1 MTAIDNI
8 VTKLERIKVDR
19 DKIVLDTIQMF
30 ENYVIELN
38 RKQLFSGVD
47 GKGNEITPEYTDV
60 TYDIKIKVG
69 QPADRVTLKDT
80 GDFYASIFID
90 YGTKYIYMDANDSK
104 TDELVSK
111 YGGDILGLNEKS
123 IDELKKKIK
132 STLFNQIKSYL

>member
-38 RKQLFSGVD
+38 RKQLFAGVD

-104 TDELVSK
+104 TDDLVSK

-123 IDELKKKIK
+123 IDDLKKKIK